1 MDPPEVREYAARCF
15 RSCDGNRKRR
25 AMQRKLDAII
35 SRALADGRLRTIDW
49 ALEPTLTLDPR
60 EVARESLRDACM
72 GSHFANE
79 DAVDVARRALDLGVP
94 IDDALDENSL
104 SQDSLSPLSLA
115 VYNREIE
122 VANFLLDRGARATSE
137 TLVWACQLR
146 GGQECPLEL
155 VERLLKAGA
164 DLREGGANFVGGG
177 DKFTP
182 LYFAVEHLGPP
193 RGNVPLARLL
203 LDYGAPVDLGKVDAS
218 KFAKAGCGG
227 LQTPL
232 YKACQYGEVAMT
244 RLLLARGAGWDKLT
258 HSDPD
263 CAKWATPLLRV
274 RLHANTQVLG
284 QHQSNLRQLNVL
296 FDDFLAH
303 YWTLRVA
310 LRLFGRRE
318 NHASG
323 PQRMV
328 LGDAYLPNKIGAF
341 VVGDGI
347 LVKKKK

>member
-1 MDPPEVREYAARCF
+1 MR
-15 RSCDGNRKRR
+15 N
-25 AMQRKLDAII
+25 L
-35 SRALADGRLRTIDW
+35 
-49 ALEPTLTLDPR
+49 
-60 EVARESLRDACM
+60 
-72 GSHFANE
+72 
-79 DAVDVARRALDLGVP
+79 
-94 IDDALDENSL
+94 L
-104 SQDSLSPLSLA
+104 S
-115 VYNREIE
+115 
-122 VANFLLDRGARATSE
+122 
-137 TLVWACQLR
+137 
-146 GGQECPLEL
+146 
-155 VERLLKAGA
+155 
-164 DLREGGANFVGGG
+164 EG
-177 DKFTP
+177 
-182 LYFAVEHLGPP
+182 
-193 RGNVPLARLL
+193 
-203 LDYGAPVDLGKVDAS
+203 
-218 KFAKAGCGG
+218 
-227 LQTPL
+227 
-232 YKACQYGEVAMT
+232 
-244 RLLLARGAGWDKLT
+244 
-258 HSDPD
+258 D